1 MRGNHAAAPQES
13 ADHEGVNVFLLI
25 ALLLV
30 AGGAIA
36 VGAVWTLEKTH
47 RIEPGRGD
55 KVALIGFSSAIAGLP
70 LLVVSLIYAL
80 A

>member
-1 MRGNHAAAPQES
+1 M
-13 ADHEGVNVFLLI
+13 NVFLVI

-30 AGGAIA
+30 VGGAA
-36 VGAVWTLEKTH
+36 AAGTVWVLERAR

-55 KVALIGFSSAIAGLP
+55 KVELIGIACAIAGLP
-70 LLVVSLIYAL
+70 LLAVSLIYAF